1 MSDSVVLALVLVV
14 AEPGHVVLEGFTRD
28 PPVRADPHGF
38 EFTAPQELEDLV
50 LPIAKSVAACVGV
63 SRSGPMKVVTPLS
76 PSV

>member
-14 AEPGHVVLEGFTRD
+14 AEPGHVVLEGFTWILR
-28 PPVRADPHGF
+28 F
-38 EFTAPQELEDLV
+38 EPIRTDSSSPLRRSSKTFV